1 MAAPNI
7 VNVATITAKSAAA
20 LLTASLVSQVSNAV
34 SSGKVLK
41 INNIVISNIT
51 ASAATVRLAYNTAAA
66 GAGSNFYLAYDI
78 SVPAAA
84 SLIITD
90 KTTSFYLEENSS
102 ITVTSGTASGI
113 AYSISYEQISVIAP
127 A

>member
-7 VNVATITAKSAAA
+7 VNVATITAKSSAA
-20 LLTASLVSQVSNAV
+20 LLTASLASQVSNGA

-66 GAGSNFYLAYDI
+66 GAGTSYYLAYDI

-90 KTTSFYLEENSS
+90 KTTAFYLEEN
-102 ITVTSGTASGI
+102 TSVVALAGTINALHCVVSFEEL
-113 AYSISYEQISVIAP
+113 S
-127 A
+127 

>member
-66 GAGSNFYLAYDI
+66 GGGTSYYLAYDI

-102 ITVTSGTASGI
+102 IVALAGTVSALHCVV
-113 AYSISYEQISVIAP
+113 SYEELS
-127 A
+127 

>member
-20 LLTASLVSQVSNAV
+20 LLTASLASQVSNAA

-102 ITVTSGTASGI
+102 IVALAGTVSALHCVVSFEEL
-113 AYSISYEQISVIAP
+113 S
-127 A
+127 

>member
-20 LLTASLVSQVSNAV
+20 LLTASLVSQVSNAA

-66 GAGSNFYLAYDI
+66 GGGTSYYLAYDI

-102 ITVTSGTASGI
+102 IVALAGTVSALHCVVSFEEL
-113 AYSISYEQISVIAP
+113 S
-127 A
+127 

>member
-20 LLTASLVSQVSNAV
+20 LLTTGLVSQVSNAV

-66 GAGSNFYLAYDI
+66 GGGSSFYLAYDI

-102 ITVTSGTASGI
+102 IVALAGTVSALHCVV
-113 AYSISYEQISVIAP
+113 SYEELS
-127 A
+127 

>member
-20 LLTASLVSQVSNAV
+20 LLTASLVSQVSNAA

-66 GAGSNFYLAYDI
+66 GAGTSYYLAYDI

-102 ITVTSGTASGI
+102 IVALAGTVSALHCVVSFEEL
-113 AYSISYEQISVIAP
+113 S
-127 A
+127 

>member
-20 LLTASLVSQVSNAV
+20 LLTASLVSQVSNAA

-66 GAGSNFYLAYDI
+66 GGGSSFYLAYDI

-102 ITVTSGTASGI
+102 IVALAGTVSALHCV
-113 AYSISYEQISVIAP
+113 ISYEELS
-127 A
+127 

>member
-1 MAAPNI
+1 MANPNL
-7 VNVATITAKSAAA
+7 VNVATISAKSAAA
-20 LLTASLVSQVSNAV
+20 VLSGSLVSQVSNAV

-41 INNIVISNIT
+41 INSIVVSNIT

-66 GAGSNFYLAYDI
+66 GGGTSYYLAYDI

-102 ITVTSGTASGI
+102 IVALTGTAS
-113 AYSISYEQISVIAP
+113 ALHCVVSYEELS
-127 A
+127 

>member
-20 LLTASLVSQVSNAV
+20 LLTASLASQVSNAA

-66 GAGSNFYLAYDI
+66 GAGSSFYLAYDI

-102 ITVTSGTASGI
+102 IVALAGTTSALHCVVSFEEL
-113 AYSISYEQISVIAP
+113 S
-127 A
+127 

>member
-20 LLTASLVSQVSNAV
+20 LLTVSLASQVSNAV

-66 GAGSNFYLAYDI
+66 GAGTSYYLAYDI

-90 KTTSFYLEENSS
+90 KTTSFYLEENTS
-102 ITVTSGTASGI
+102 IVALAGTAS
-113 AYSISYEQISVIAP
+113 ALHCVVSFEELS
-127 A
+127 

>member
-20 LLTASLVSQVSNAV
+20 LLTTSLASQVSNAA

-41 INNIVISNIT
+41 INNIVIGNIT

-66 GAGSNFYLAYDI
+66 GLGTSYYLAYDI
-78 SVPAAA
+78 SVPAGA

-90 KTTSFYLEENSS
+90 KTTAFYLEENTS
-102 ITVTSGTASGI
+102 VVALSGTSSALHCVVSFEEL
-113 AYSISYEQISVIAP
+113 S
-127 A
+127 